1 VATLRIKHKHSNV
14 GLAVNVDESLMAVSN
29 EDAHTVTVHSLRGG
43 EKLKTISGRIFGAFN
58 HPMGICFTHDRTLL
72 LADSWNSR
80 IVEVS
85 TAGKI
90 IRTVSPAGRKLNH
103 IYDVTCNDEV
113 IVVSQPTQDNDSI
126 VVLDLLS
133 GNDSEI
139 RKFGGDGVVGH
150 CLCVRLSAG
159 GDFVPALSKYRINTI
174 TITGSFLSIA
184 CPLLRTSF
192 VAASRRCASRLRV
205 ISSFLSLGNE
215 GTVLDNWNV
224 SCF

>member
-14 GLAVNVDESLMAVSN
+14 GLAVNVDESLMASN
-29 EDAHTVTVHSLRGG
+29 EDAHTVTVYSLRGG

-150 CLCVRLSAG
+150 CLCVRLSAD
-159 GDFVPALSKYRINTI
+159 GDFVAALSKYRINTF
-174 TITGSFLSIA
+174 TITGSFVHSVSLAPYFIRGGQSSLCLSPAGDFIV
-184 CPLLRTSF
+184 P
-192 VAASRRCASRLRV
+192 
-205 ISSFLSLGNE
+205 ISGQRGYSIG
-215 GTVLDNWNV
+215 
-224 SCF
+224 